1 MNWSYRPGLPAEE
14 QLNSIE
20 KDFGFDNLRDCKII
34 EDSEDSGTYYL
45 YIYRNNK
52 TFRVELTEV
61 V

>member
-1 MNWSYRPGLPAEE
+1 MNWSFRPGLPAEE

-34 EDSEDSGTYYL
+34 EDTGTYYL
-45 YIYRNNK
+45 YVYRNNK
-52 TFRVELTEV
+52 TFRVALTEV